1 MFYFKMYIN
10 FDILRLILIIIK
22 VNKYLILN
30 TCIDNSYF
38 YNQIKYSSFYNYWI
52 IMQSIKLSKSIK
64 YNNFTYVFD
73 GWDIKFVKLNFNVF
87 NQVMKLI
94 LRIELFHKN
103 QYIRDISIYMVYLW
117 RINSKN

>member
-1 MFYFKMYIN
+1 M
-10 FDILRLILIIIK
+10 
-22 VNKYLILN
+22 
-30 TCIDNSYF
+30 
-38 YNQIKYSSFYNYWI
+38 KYSSFYNYWI

-73 GWDIKFVKLNFNVF
+73 GWDIKFVKSNFNVF

-103 QYIRDISIYMVYLW
+103 QYIQWYINIYDISLE
-117 RINSKN
+117 NKFQKLK